1 MNGLLQVALDRYM
14 CIVNSLEEFFSC
26 SAILGI
32 ELNLVLAERNLLK
45 QEDSQQLTQFR
56 EGTLLEHLDL
66 FF

>member
-1 MNGLLQVALDRYM
+1 M

-26 SAILGI
+26 SAILLGI

>member
-1 MNGLLQVALDRYM
+1 M